1 MQKQILNDPNLKIEK
16 IDKSLLVKPVVV
28 QVAGSYY

>member
-1 MQKQILNDPNLKIEK
+1 MQKQILNDPNLKVEK

-28 QVAGSYY
+28 QAAGSNY